1 MKRAFL
7 SAAVLGASVVPALAE
22 GGGADTDVG
31 RMLIQAITALA
42 AKIADLF

>member
-1 MKRAFL
+1 MKRFL
-7 SAAVLGASVVPALAE
+7 LGTALLGASVVPALAE